1 MKSTLTLLSMGL
13 ATSLFAGP
21 LQTDHVSAEAK
32 WLLHADLDAFR
43 KTQLGA
49 FVQKEVV
56 EKHLDQAKEDTQFD
70 FAKLIGTLHSITA
83 YGTRFEPGDDPT
95 GVALIVT
102 EPDTVKALEGFAAA
116 QLLNQPEGDLKKLS
130 HAAGALYS
138 LKDEL
143 FVLPMEGGRLLV
155 GKSRASLDD
164 AHKVVGGGGAAL
176 NSANKFAGYPDVAN
190 SFFFLAVAEGFS
202 QNADV
207 PPQARILQMTDG
219 ARLVLGEKGSSIFLN
234 LALKTRDAE
243 VTSQVK
249 QVIEGMKALVALG
262 GQENPDLKRLVN
274 SAQVSDS
281 DRLVTLSLEYP
292 VAGVIEK
299 IESKKHKAIQE
310 GDDSGSGEEGKAGDG
325 SGDR

>member
-1 MKSTLTLLSMGL
+1 MKPTLTLLSLGL

-21 LQTDHVSAEAK
+21 LQTDHVSADAK
-32 WLLHADLDAFR
+32 WLLHVDVDAFR

-49 FVQKEVV
+49 FVQKEIV
-56 EKHLDQAKEDTQFD
+56 EKHVQKAGEQAQFD
-70 FAKLIGTLHSITA
+70 FAKVIGTFHSITA
-83 YGTRFEPGDDPT
+83 YGTRFEPGEDPTDPT

-116 QLLNQPEGDLKKLS
+116 QLLNQPDGDLKKLS

-143 FVLPMEGGRLLV
+143 FVLPMESGRLLV

-164 AHKVVGGGGAAL
+164 AHKVLGGGGAAL
-176 NSANKFAGYPDVAN
+176 NLANKFSGYPDVAN

-219 ARLVLGEKGSSIFLN
+219 ARLVLGEKGGSIFLN

-249 QVIEGMKALVALG
+249 QVIEGMKALVSLG
-262 GQENPDLKRLVN
+262 GQENPDLNRLVN
-274 SAQVSDS
+274 SAKVSDS
-281 DRLVTLSLEYP
+281 DRLVTLSLEFP

-299 IESKKHKAIQE
+299 IEQKTHEEHNEQ
-310 GDDSGSGEEGKAGDG
+310 GDSESGEK
-325 SGDR
+325 

>member
-1 MKSTLTLLSMGL
+1 MKPTLTILSLGL

-21 LQTDHVSAEAK
+21 LQTDHVSADAK
-32 WLLHADLDAFR
+32 WLLHVDVDAFR

-49 FVQKEVV
+49 VAQKEIV
-56 EKHLDQAKEDTQFD
+56 EKHVQKAGEEAQFD

-83 YGTRFEPGDDPT
+83 FGTRFEPGDDPT
-95 GVALIVT
+95 GVALIMT

-116 QLLNQPEGDLKKLS
+116 QLLNQPEGDLQKLS

-164 AHKVVGGGGAAL
+164 AHKVLGGGGAAL
-176 NSANKFAGYPDVAN
+176 NSANKFSGYPDVAD

-202 QNADV
+202 QNANV

-234 LALKTRDAE
+234 LALKTRNAE

-262 GQENPDLKRLVN
+262 GQENPDLNRLVN
-274 SAQVSDS
+274 SAKVSDS

-299 IESKKHKAIQE
+299 IEKKTHEEHHDQ
-310 GDDSGSGEEGKAGDG
+310 GDSGSGEK
-325 SGDR
+325 